1 MSIKKNYDVSIFNSY
16 FSKKELNKYSDTYID
31 TLLNKCEKECL
42 LIGIEAINSS
52 NFNILVTNSL
62 KNINGTI
69 SLCPLIRN
77 LVYSYII
84 MRIYNFNCTIN
95 HSEIIDR
102 NKLLENYSE
111 FIDLPEE
118 EINYLLKFRNI
129 VKIIV
134 SMFESKMIKQICM
147 DIASILEGSGKNY
160 ICGSGET
167 QQTKRRV
174 LIFRKEADMY
184 PKKRSNCFKKR
195 KSLIKSVSN
204 INVVKKK
211 YNYNKSDT
219 KSFNRN
225 CKSNI
230 IDNNNNFLS
239 CENIMI
245 TRGSVIRHVPKNKRI
260 NESLKSKNKVSDRSL
275 SEVSIISE
283 ESTKNRI
290 IYANNMSDYLFNK
303 DNNVILYEENI
314 EKRMLKMFNNDIYC
328 EMNTY

>member
-1 MSIKKNYDVSIFNSY
+1 
-16 FSKKELNKYSDTYID
+16 
-31 TLLNKCEKECL
+31 
-42 LIGIEAINSS
+42 
-52 NFNILVTNSL
+52 
-62 KNINGTI
+62 
-69 SLCPLIRN
+69 
-77 LVYSYII
+77 

-102 NKLLENYSE
+102 NKLLENYPE

-134 SMFESKMIKQICM
+134 SMFESKMIKQICI

-174 LIFRKEADMY
+174 LIFRKEAEMY

-195 KSLIKSVSN
+195 KSLIKNVSN

-211 YNYNKSDT
+211 YNYNKPDI
-219 KSFNRN
+219 KSFDRD
-225 CKSNI
+225 CKSNP
-230 IDNNNNFLS
+230 IDNNNKFLS
-239 CENIMI
+239 CNNMMI
-245 TRGSVIRHVPKNKRI
+245 TRGSVISHVPKNKIKKI
-260 NESLKSKNKVSDRSL
+260 NDSLKSKNKVFDRSL

-283 ESTKNRI
+283 ESTKDRI
-290 IYANNMSDYLFNK
+290 IYANNMTDYLFNK
-303 DNNVILYEENI
+303 DSNVILYEENI
-314 EKRMLKMFNNDIYC
+314 EKRMLKMFNNDIYS